1 MSYEYPVDAEMARL
15 TIILGIVIV
24 TLVYKQTGMTLG
36 GVIVPGYLA
45 LFVTEPFHVLS
56 TLGIAVLAFL
66 IVHNWIKKRYMLN
79 GRRLFEIEILVA
91 LVLQINWNAL
101 MLLGSQYSPETV
113 VLYGIGFVIPGLI
126 THEMGRQG
134 IRRTLYSTLFGSLV
148 IFLIIMPLAALEE
161 KLPRALIAVTTSPIL
176 RTQPNLYA
184 YPLGLLPIAIV
195 VSIIIDLLAYYHLK
209 MRPGGFVTA
218 AYIALFYPRPWDLL
232 FVIVAALLTY
242 LFVNILTD
250 RYTLVFGRTK
260 LGMLILVGVVIA
272 WLLEIIVIRVTDGLF
287 TPWSGFVVIMPML
300 TSLLAN
306 GFDRQGLKSTVAA
319 LGLSSGV
326 VWLIM
331 QALVWGLSLLDWYKY
346 FVL

>member
-1 MSYEYPVDAEMARL
+1 MSYEYPINAEMARL

-24 TLVYKQTGMTLG
+24 TLIYKQTGMTMG

-45 LFVTEPFHVLS
+45 LFVTEPFHILS
-56 TLGIAVLAFL
+56 TLGIAVLAYF
-66 IVHNWIKKRYMLN
+66 IVHNWIKRRYMLN

-101 MLLGSQYSPETV
+101 MLLFKQFAPDSV
-113 VLYGIGFVIPGLI
+113 LLYGIGFVVPGLI
-126 THEMGRQG
+126 THEIGRQG
-134 IRRTLYSTLFGSLV
+134 VRRTLYSTLFGALI

-161 KLPRALIAVTTSPIL
+161 KLPRSLTAVTDSPIL

-195 VSIIIDLLAYYHLK
+195 VSIMIDLMAYYRLK

-232 FVIVAALLTY
+232 FVVVAAVLTY
-242 LFVNILTD
+242 FFVNVLTS

-272 WLLEIIVIRVTDGLF
+272 WLMEILVIRITGGTF
-287 TPWSGFVVIMPML
+287 APWSGFVVIMPML

-306 GFDRQGLKSTVAA
+306 GFDRQGLAPTITA
-319 LGLSSGV
+319 LGLSSGI
-326 VWLIM
+326 VWLVM
-331 QALVWGLSLLDWYKY
+331 QGLVWGLSLLGWYKF